1 MHGRQLPRQ
10 CTHPLPD
17 LPPRNDVFRQ
27 PYRRV
32 AHSTAHTRRAKPST
46 LAAQRHKSFESAIRT
61 LYPDKP
67 IFENPTTQI
76 LVDVTLHKLRQTP
89 DSLESLAKIGPVR
102 RDSPIQHRLLR
113 SMLLVWVLLCVF
125 RMTFGCKHARELCAP
140 HAKRFASCFPDG
152 FTWRPLAAAM
162 AEPGGRHPA
171 ARCSFL
177 CAPTQTPK

>member
-17 LPPRNDVFRQ
+17 LPRRNDVFRQ

-32 AHSTAHTRRAKPST
+32 AHSTAQTRRAKPST

-89 DSLESLAKIGPVR
+89 EFLHTYRYFSA
-102 RDSPIQHRLLR
+102 
-113 SMLLVWVLLCVF
+113 
-125 RMTFGCKHARELCAP
+125 
-140 HAKRFASCFPDG
+140 
-152 FTWRPLAAAM
+152 
-162 AEPGGRHPA
+162 
-171 ARCSFL
+171 CS
-177 CAPTQTPK
+177 A